1 MRTTILLIALVFV
14 AGCIGQATQVD
25 EKAVS
30 VSAPEDLTLT
40 TTDNV
45 KIAVTYYPADGTKG
59 IILLH
64 SLGHDKSDW
73 KQLAPE
79 LQKKGFATIAVDLR
93 GHGSSDLNWRSFQDS
108 DFNKMMFDLVAAGN
122 YLKAEGKETVSLI
135 GSSIGANLAVLYA
148 NAENAQTAVLL
159 SPGLDY
165 RSVNIESASGHVSI
179 PMLIMVGDG
188 DKYSFESSKTIKER
202 SSAMLKVYTTPAHGT
217 DLLKESDVKEQILQW
232 LEKYG

>member
-1 MRTTILLIALVFV
+1 MLKYILIIFVLFV
-14 AGCIGQATQVD
+14 AGCIGQAQPTETSDVVV
-25 EKAVS
+25 KS
-30 VSAPEDLTLT
+30 PEDLTLT

-45 KIAVTYYPADGTKG
+45 KIAVRYYPAEGDKG
-59 IILLH
+59 MILIH
-64 SLGHDKSDW
+64 ALGHSKSDW
-73 KQLAPE
+73 EQFAPE
-79 LQKKGFATIAVDLR
+79 LQKAGYSALAVDLR
-93 GHGSSDLNWRSFQDS
+93 GHGGSDLNWRSFQDA
-108 DFNKMMFDLVAAGN
+108 DFNRMMFDLIAAGN

-179 PMLIMVGDG
+179 PMLVMVGDG